1 MRHLL
6 EMPFFRRKFFQNKPQ
21 NKILTLAKPVS
32 LPTLRDA
39 SLCKNQNAFPGDREA
54 AFIVF
59 SLLFIKLHC
68 LCLNHINYE
77 KVVAAENN
85 KIV

>member
-1 MRHLL
+1 MRHLI
-6 EMPFFRRKFFQNKPQ
+6 EIPFLRRKCFQNKPQ
-21 NKILTLAKPVS
+21 NKILILAKPVS
-32 LPTLRDA
+32 LLILRNT
-39 SLCKNQNAFPGDREA
+39 SLCKNRNALPGDREA

-59 SLLFIKLHC
+59 LLLFIKLHC

-77 KVVAAENN
+77 KAVAAEKN